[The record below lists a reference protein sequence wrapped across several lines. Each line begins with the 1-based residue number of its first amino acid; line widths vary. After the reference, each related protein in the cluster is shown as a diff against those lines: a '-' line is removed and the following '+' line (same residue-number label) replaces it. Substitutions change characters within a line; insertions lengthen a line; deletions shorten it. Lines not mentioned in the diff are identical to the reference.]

1 MLVCILSTEASF
13 KMLNILEI
21 MFLISLYTKNNV
33 GFFFQLAQ
41 MVSLAKN
48 VTRFAR
54 TQPMKGTVT
63 SFVIVE
69 RNLVMQ
75 QLVVCK
81 VNNVLGHL

>member
-1 MLVCILSTEASF
+1 
-13 KMLNILEI
+13 
-21 MFLISLYTKNNV
+21 
-33 GFFFQLAQ
+33 

-54 TQPMKGTVT
+54 TQPMKETMT